1 MEKILDVREQLLSWE
16 RAFLQLHGR
25 RPGQEDVDAAPEET
39 RALYREYRSLKK
51 TSRHAGGVGPHDPQ
65 QPLQAPTEVS
75 EPSSWGSHLNRAAT
89 QRLHRTPGSRSHGL
103 PLDYGKRLKANFQ
116 AALQARPAV
125 GHQSLSPPGTSSK
138 LPSPEPPHTE
148 AAGVLRG
155 PLQSSRPQPKP
166 VRPQQLRASL
176 SLRLGSLDPDWL
188 QRCDRESQI
197 DPGTVT
203 SQPSISAPHT
213 GPEMPTLTVEAP
225 ALQTVTSQ
233 SCTSE
238 DKKRRQSRNP
248 TGAQEDQ
255 GAVGFPTHSAG
266 PALVDEASPGVPTHA
281 LALPA
286 HTVPRPTRHNRGN
299 YVRLNLKH
307 KHYMR
312 GPALRGRFLRR
323 QVWKQKWQKKEG
335 LDRVRRRPMSQDS
348 CFKCGQLGHWGSECP
363 QHEATSAS
371 REGGEAKSQTLAV
384 METVAPHIGPVSC
397 PGEPGGREKG
407 ASSSQLELPPT
418 LLPEDVE
425 TSNLQCP
432 GSPQRHLPEAPC
444 PSPMLPLYQ
453 PAPSGEMPGE
463 PTPQPGAC
471 TGVAG
476 SHADYYVST
485 ETPAEVFQ
493 ALHHLGHQAFR
504 PGQEQAIMRI
514 LCGMSTLLVLPT
526 GAGKSLCYQLPALLY
541 FQRSPCLTLVVSPL
555 LSLMDDQV
563 SGLPPGLKAACIHS
577 GMTRKQRE
585 SVLKKAQAAQ
595 LHVLML
601 SPEALVGGLACLTQL
616 PAVAFACLDEV
627 HCLSQWSHNFRPCY
641 LRVCKVL
648 REQVGVHTFLGL
660 TATATRSTTLDV
672 AQHLGVAGG
681 LAQGPT
687 AIPSNLQLSVS
698 MDRDP
703 DQALVTLLQS
713 DRFRALDSVIVYCN
727 RREDTERVAALLRTC
742 LHGARRPGG
751 QAPETIA
758 EAYHAGMSSRERR
771 RVQQAFMGG
780 QLLVVV
786 ATVAFGMG
794 LDRPDVRAVLHL
806 GLPSSLESYV
816 QAVGRAG
823 RDGQPAQCHLFLQ
836 PQGEDL
842 RELRRHVHAQA
853 TDFLAVKR
861 LVQSIFPPCRCLQQ
875 ITPGP
880 GSLQKVEQ
888 AGKSHAARCPGHLR
902 ALPVQPMVQALDMPE
917 EAIETLLSYLE
928 LHPQHWLELQASTYS
943 HCHLHFPGGPA
954 QLQALA
960 RRCLALA
967 ACVARQTPKSTPG
980 GGVSLD
986 FDVVAL
992 ADSMGWELRL
1002 VRRELQQLQWD
1013 PELGTGASQGTG
1025 VLVEFRQ
1032 LAFCLRS
1039 RGDLSPEE
1047 TDDICSFL
1055 CGRVQAREQEALS
1068 RLRRTF
1074 QTFHSVA
1081 FPSCGPCMEQ
1091 PDQERSSR
1099 LKALLSC
1106 YFEEEVPG
1114 VSEEEQGP
1122 EPGQVLLGDWEDQV
1136 CRDIRH
1142 LLSSWPEQQF
1152 SGRAVARILHGIG
1165 SPCYPAQVYGQ
1176 DRRFWRKYL
1185 HLNFHVLMQLATK
1198 EVLAWGR

>member
-1 MEKILDVREQLLSWE
+1 MENVLDVREQLLSWE
-16 RAFLQLHGR
+16 RSFLQLHGR

-39 RALYREYRSLKK
+39 RALYREYRALKK
-51 TSRHAGGVGPHDPQ
+51 TSRRAGGVGPHDPQ
-65 QPLQAPTEVS
+65 QPLPAPAEQGS
-75 EPSSWGSHLNRAAT
+75 APSSWGSHLNRAAT
-89 QRLHRTPGSRSHGL
+89 QRPRRAPGSRSHGL
-103 PLDYGKRLKANFQ
+103 PPDYGKRLKANFQ

-125 GHQSLSPPGTSSK
+125 GHQSLSLPGTSSK
-138 LPSPEPPHTE
+138 LSSPEPPHTE
-148 AAGVLRG
+148 PAGFLRG
-155 PLQSSRPQPKP
+155 PPQPSRSQPKP
-166 VRPQQLRASL
+166 GRPEQLRASL

-188 QRCDRESQI
+188 QRCDRESQLGP
-197 DPGTVT
+197 DTKT

-213 GPEMPTLTVEAP
+213 GPEMPALTGEAP
-225 ALQTVTSQ
+225 VLQTVTSQ
-233 SCTSE
+233 PCKTE
-238 DKKRRQSRNP
+238 DKKRRWSREP

-255 GAVGFPTHSAG
+255 GAGGFPTHSTG
-266 PALVDEASPGVPTHA
+266 PELMDEASPGVPTQA
-281 LALPA
+281 PTLPA
-286 HTVPRPTRHNRGN
+286 HTAPRPARHNRGN

-307 KHYMR
+307 KRYVR
-312 GPALRGRFLRR
+312 GPALRGRLLRR

-335 LDRVRRRPMSQDS
+335 LGRGRRRPMSQDS
-348 CFKCGQLGHWGSECP
+348 CFKCGQFGHLGSRCP
-363 QHEATSAS
+363 QQ
-371 REGGEAKSQTLAV
+371 GGFCLHPGRGVGQAAV
-384 METVAPHIGPVSC
+384 QLPSDLPVPSLSD
-397 PGEPGGREKG
+397 
-407 ASSSQLELPPT
+407 A
-418 LLPEDVE
+418 E
-425 TSNLQCP
+425 TSGPQCP
-432 GSPQRHLPEAPC
+432 GSPQRPLPETPC
-444 PSPMLPLYQ
+444 SSPMLPFYQ
-453 PAPSGEMPGE
+453 PAPSGQVP
-463 PTPQPGAC
+463 
-471 TGVAG
+471 
-476 SHADYYVST
+476 

-601 SPEALVGGLACLTQL
+601 SPEALVGGLACLPQL

-627 HCLSQWSHNFRPCY
+627 HCLSQWSHNFRPSY

-660 TATATRSTTLDV
+660 TATATRSTALDV
-672 AQHLGVAGG
+672 AQHLGVASG
-681 LAQGPT
+681 LAQGLT

-703 DQALVTLLQS
+703 DQALVTLLRS

-742 LHGARRPGG
+742 LPGIRGPRG
-751 QAPETIA
+751 QVLDTIA

-771 RVQQAFMGG
+771 RVQQAFMGS
-780 QLLVVV
+780 QLRVVV

-836 PQGEDL
+836 PQGKDL
-842 RELRRHVHAQA
+842 QELRRHVHAQS

-861 LVQSIFPPCRCLQQ
+861 LVQSVFPPCRCRQRSA
-875 ITPGP
+875 PEP

-888 AGKSHAARCPGHLR
+888 ASESQAARCPGHMR

-928 LHPQHWLELQASTYS
+928 LHPQHWVELQAPTYS
-943 HCHLHFPGGPA
+943 HCHLQCPRGPA

-960 RRCLALA
+960 RRCLVLA

-986 FDVVAL
+986 FDMVAL
-992 ADSMGWELRL
+992 ADSMGWELCL
-1002 VRRELQQLQWD
+1002 VRRELRQLQRD

-1047 TDDICSFL
+1047 TDHICSFL
-1055 CGRVQAREQEALS
+1055 FGRVQAREQEALS

-1081 FPSCGPCMEQ
+1081 FPSCGPCLEQ
-1091 PDQERSSR
+1091 PNQERSSR

-1106 YFEEEVPG
+1106 YFEEKGPG

-1122 EPGQVLLGDWEDQV
+1122 GPEPGQVPLGDWEDQV

-1165 SPCYPAQVYGQ
+1165 SPCYPAEVYGR